1 MNVESAIQGETIGII
16 VPPPDIKAIVNKTA
30 QFVAR
35 NGKSFEERIL
45 ASDEGKSSKFNFL
58 KAIDPYYAYYE
69 QQIAYF
75 ERLNR
80 GEEIENLGQQKDE
93 NEEQKQEND
102 HNMIVEEIKEEIS
115 QDNKQKERAIYSNSN
130 SEDIIQKESNMNPL
144 IEYLRNKSEERPVN
158 LELLVKEPNEID
170 AMQADIIKL
179 TSQFTATGGRE
190 FLTGLAQTESG
201 NDMFGFINPTHRYFS
216 YFRNMVDVYAKMIQP
231 PEEQKLF
238 VTMNTNRHGAL
249 TNITNKWMW
258 KQADEEKKRN
268 AALIESERFADLGID
283 WHDFIVVETI
293 DLEDFP
299 KPILEYDMD
308 HQIYASRLEEAQV
321 QALNNYTEEDDSE
334 EEDDDEEEIKVISNE
349 EHAANKSKRKALAM
363 IDPVSGKAVP
373 VEEISEHLRVQLLDP
388 RWREQQK
395 RFEEKNKDT
404 GIAAGASIADSLKN
418 FAQQRS
424 DIFGDGTINAKLK
437 TSATSDYTEEEAI
450 VEPVPKNTQV

>member
-1 MNVESAIQGETIGII
+1 MNVEIAIQGETIGII

-45 ASDEGKSSKFNFL
+45 ASDEGKTSKFNFL

-75 ERLNR
+75 EKLHR
-80 GEEIENLGQQKDE
+80 GEEIENPEEEKDE
-93 NEEQKQEND
+93 NKDKQDND
-102 HNMIVEEIKEEIS
+102 DKMEVEESNKEIENI
-115 QDNKQKERAIYSNSN
+115 DEEKEMATSS
-130 SEDIIQKESNMNPL
+130 SSKDIIQKESNMNPL
-144 IEYLRNKSEERPVN
+144 MEYLRNKSEERPIN
-158 LELLVKEPNEID
+158 LELIVRKPNEID

-179 TSQFTATGGRE
+179 TAQFTATGGRE
-190 FLTGLAQTESG
+190 FLTGLAQREVG
-201 NDMFGFINPTHRYFS
+201 NDLFGFINPTHRYFS
-216 YFRNMVDVYAKMIQP
+216 YYRNMVDVYAKMIQP
-231 PEEQKLF
+231 TEEQKAF
-238 VTMNTNRHGAL
+238 VTMNMNRHGAL

-268 AALIESERFADLGID
+268 AALNESERLADLAID

-299 KPILEYDMD
+299 KPILD
-308 HQIYASRLEEAQV
+308 HELDHEAYASRLEEAQT
-321 QALNNYTEEDDSE
+321 QALNKYT
-334 EEDDDEEEIKVISNE
+334 EDDDDEEEEEEEEEIKVISNE
-349 EHAANKSKRKALAM
+349 EHVANKSKRKVLIM
-363 IDPVSGKAVP
+363 IDPISGKAVP
-373 VEEISEHLRVQLLDP
+373 VEEMSEHLRVQLLDP

-395 RFEEKNKDT
+395 RFEEKNRDT

-424 DIFGDGTINAKLK
+424 DIFGDGTIKTKSK
-437 TSATSDYTEEEAI
+437 TSSTSDAIEEEEI
-450 VEPVPKNTQV
+450 TVEPAPKKTKE